1 VTSERHTQYI
11 ALTLIAGACVCIA
24 IGEWRNW
31 LHLVDFASTFGGGG
45 VGILTGQRLS
55 QQTAKDGGTVIN
67 EATATPAKE

>member
-1 VTSERHTQYI
+1 MTDHRTQNI
-11 ALTLIAGACVCIA
+11 AIFLIIFAAVCVG

-55 QQTAKDGGTVIN
+55 TLTNKDGGQIN
-67 EATATPAKE
+67 VKTSENL